1 MGISI
6 VIADDHQIMRQGLQ
20 AVLEADDQLVVVG
33 EASNGRDTVNLV
45 RKIEPDIVVMDI
57 TMPDLNGIDATK
69 RIVDLFGTT
78 RVLGLSAY
86 SDEHRVRNML
96 QAGASGYLLKECA
109 AQEIIQAIY
118 AIHGGQKYISPS
130 IMGIV
135 VNDFV
140 SNRNGEV
147 LPKPITL
154 SSRERD
160 VLQLIAE
167 GYSTNAIADKLHIGI
182 KTVESHRKRL
192 MDKLDIRNVASLTKY
207 AIREGITSAD
217 G

>member
-1 MGISI
+1 MTISI
-6 VIADDHQIMRQGLQ
+6 VIADDHQIMRQGLR
-20 AVLEADDQLVVVG
+20 AVLEKDDQLVVVG

-45 RKIEPDIVVMDI
+45 RKIEPNLVVMDI
-57 TMPDLNGIDATK
+57 SMPDLNGIDATH
-69 RIVDLFGTT
+69 RIVSLSSNT

-96 QAGASGYLLKECA
+96 QAGANGYLLKECA
-109 AQEIIQAIY
+109 ATEIIQAIHT
-118 AIHGGQKYISPS
+118 INSGQKYISPS

-135 VNDFV
+135 VGDYV
-140 SNRNGEV
+140 ANRSGDE
-147 LPKPITL
+147 PKAVTL
-154 SSRERD
+154 SRRERD

-167 GYSTNAIADKLHIGI
+167 GNSTTVIAEKLHIGV

-192 MDKLDIRNVASLTKY
+192 MDKLNIRNVANLTKY
-207 AIREGITSAD
+207 AIREGLTSAD